1 VSVLRVHLVVA
12 FKLKLNSVLLFATNS
27 VWTKRTQKQMEKYCL
42 FFSQNIASSITKY
55 VHVSSVSLR
64 NIFLFKCSTCV
75 NQLLIKC
82 STHVHPLLT
91 TFLIGLSISPKK
103 RASFRRFPSLRKLH
117 LLYHI
122 EHRSSMPLS
131 CQHIGGVGVVSLL
144 CPPISSAR

>member
-1 VSVLRVHLVVA
+1 MCTFRQFHYA
-12 FKLKLNSVLLFATNS
+12 
-27 VWTKRTQKQMEKYCL
+27 
-42 FFSQNIASSITKY
+42 
-55 VHVSSVSLR
+55 
-64 NIFLFKCSTCV
+64 IFLFKCSTCV

-144 CPPISSAR
+144 CPPSPQLVSGLARWPSVWSQQGESRLQSIRYVLFIFPHSSLHL